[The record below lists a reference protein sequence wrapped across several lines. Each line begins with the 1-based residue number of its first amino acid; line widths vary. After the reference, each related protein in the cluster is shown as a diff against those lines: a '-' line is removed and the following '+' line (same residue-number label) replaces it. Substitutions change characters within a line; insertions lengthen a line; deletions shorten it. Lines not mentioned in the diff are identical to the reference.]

1 MSKLTVPLVVLMM
14 LLSVGFVLFPEGSA
28 NAAKFCA
35 QVRGTTA
42 AGQPNCSFST
52 LDACRAGKAHGRRA
66 LLQNALD
73 GNTALIS

>member
-1 MSKLTVPLVVLMM
+1 MSKLTVPLAVVMM

-52 LDACRAGKAHGRRA
+52 LYA
-66 LLQNALD
+66 
-73 GNTALIS
+73 